1 MCTGINFPT
10 TLTILGADS
19 ILSPLN
25 SVLQLTSLPD
35 PHPALLLSVTIR
47 TIEAIANTLKPMI
60 LRLTPNVP
68 SEVDT
73 LKTLNVLLYHVLDVV
88 IPCLTPSEALPLRTS
103 TLGSTSSGIDLE
115 GHVDTLLERIS
126 ALILIPLIHSFA
138 TLSHTYLD
146 AVFIHSAAGN
156 ATTPTSA
163 GSAKP
168 PGHKSG
174 KPVAA
179 SGLPSDVRGDA
190 LSLFRVVFRVLN
202 TQLQC
207 RIQQAPNLY
216 LSLHTLRASLILEA
230 IREFERI
237 SSPVPVSR
245 PSPAPAGNTD
255 VPVSAGSSDI
265 DMGRPAA
272 RVKKLAMKDARW
284 YMCTVLHIVFSETS
298 ETPSVAYAPLTV
310 SITPEHPEAGEE
322 EEEPS
327 EVEAQRNTQTGAS
340 HILDQGISAALYR
353 LVTRCKRTASISR
366 HDETQTS
373 KFTGI
378 MGSDVLGQDEGS
390 MGKEG
395 QGPHVQPQGRV
406 GDRRTVPNTP
416 INQGKSGEHKAQSA
430 IGDSSL
436 DVGTD
441 SAPAVGVGVNAGGR
455 LTKGSRRAQGV
466 ESGPLGPTTRKRLE
480 GLGDDEMIDLDEIEY
495 GMLLGVIERYW
506 VWSES
511 HNF

>member
-1 MCTGINFPT
+1 M
-10 TLTILGADS
+10 
-19 ILSPLN
+19 
-25 SVLQLTSLPD
+25 
-35 PHPALLLSVTIR
+35 TIR
-47 TIEAIANTLKPMI
+47 TIEAIANTLKPII

-88 IPCLTPSEALPLRTS
+88 IPCLTTSDALPPRTS

-115 GHVDTLLERIS
+115 GHVNTLLERTS
-126 ALILIPLIHSFA
+126 VLILNPLIRSFT
-138 TLSHTYLD
+138 TLSQTYLD

-156 ATTPTSA
+156 ATIPTSA
-163 GSAKP
+163 GSTKP

-190 LSLFRVVFRVLN
+190 LSLFRVVFRALN

-207 RIQQAPNLY
+207 RIKQAPNLY

-230 IREFERI
+230 IREFKRI

-255 VPVSAGSSDI
+255 VPASAGSSDI
-265 DMGRPAA
+265 DMGMPAA

-298 ETPSVAYAPLTV
+298 ETPSIAYAPLTV
-310 SITPEHPEAGEE
+310 SITPGNTEAGEE
-322 EEEPS
+322 EEAPS
-327 EVEAQRNTQTGAS
+327 EVEARRNTQARAS
-340 HILDQGISAALYR
+340 HILDQEISAALYR
-353 LVTRCKRTASISR
+353 LVTRCKRTSC

-378 MGSDVLGQDEGS
+378 MGSDVLGQDQGS

-395 QGPHVQPQGRV
+395 QGPHVEPQGRV

-416 INQGKSGEHKAQSA
+416 IIEGKSGEHKAQSA
-430 IGDSSL
+430 IGDSS
-436 DVGTD
+436 VGTNP
-441 SAPAVGVGVNAGGR
+441 APAVGVGVNAGGR

-466 ESGPLGPTTRKRLE
+466 ESGPLFPTTSKRLE

-511 HNF
+511 HKF